1 MTEYAECGE
10 CAEYVSPLKPPGSNR
25 ERLVIFDADGTLVDA
40 FHAVE
45 QAFSQHDMDIG
56 DLGRFQK
63 RRKLLKYLGGLK
75 EFPKNLRRQFGK
87 QNRKQ
92 LIHTLTDVFR
102 GEAQLYPGMACL
114 LRKLI
119 AAPDVRVGIVTRNIT
134 REPEETLRQL
144 LARHDVDISGL
155 DFVTCIP
162 LKDEKLTQFKRIRT
176 QFCINPARAYA
187 CGDEHRDYLAAIG
200 AGMYPFVASYGFEDH
215 ERLHEG
221 FNIPE
226 EVIARTSLELA
237 SRLVDVLGLAP
248 TAVFRGCKPEPPSRP
263 LRTFI

>member
-1 MTEYAECGE
+1 MTD
-10 CAEYVSPLKPPGSNR
+10 YVSPLVPPDTNR
-25 ERLVIFDADGTLVDA
+25 QRLVIFDADGTLVDA

-45 QAFSQHDMDIG
+45 RAFSQHDMDIG

-87 QNRKQ
+87 QNRKE

-102 GEAQLYPGMACL
+102 GEAQLYPGMPGL
-114 LRKLI
+114 LRRLI
-119 AAPDVRVGIVTRNIT
+119 AAPDVRVGIVTRNVT

-144 LARHDVDISGL
+144 LARHDVDIAGL
-155 DFVTCIP
+155 DFVKCIS
-162 LKDEKLTQFKRIRT
+162 LKDEKLPEFKRIRA
-176 QFCINPARAYA
+176 QFGINPARAYA

-215 ERLHEG
+215 ERLHED

-226 EVIARTSLELA
+226 EVISRTSLELA
-237 SRLVDVLGLAP
+237 SRLVDVLGIEP
-248 TAVFRGCKPEPPSRP
+248 TAAPRFGGTVA
-263 LRTFI
+263 LAA